1 MSKSTLKSSARK
13 RLAWLFIVIFGLFA
27 LIGFNQ
33 LGGSSNASLVPQ
45 LALDLQG
52 GTQMILSPV
61 YGEGAVADAS
71 KINQAVDII
80 RQRIDSTGVSEAQI
94 TTQGE
99 GANAAIVV
107 SVPGD
112 TSQQL
117 QELISQS
124 AQMQFRP
131 VLLASSGATASVG
144 ADGKSTNP
152 PVASGAPTPG
162 NHSDLN
168 QISAEVQ
175 QAYDATVCSAD
186 FVPQTFKKIDLVV
199 TCNRDNTEKY
209 ILGPVDVPG
218 TEIEDA
224 SAGTESTSTGLSTGK
239 WLVSLNFK
247 SAGAAQFTASTT
259 RLFGLTDP
267 QNRFAVTLDGLV
279 VTAPTVQ
286 GVIPGG
292 NAQITGNFSQT
303 EATKLANQLK
313 YGSLPIQFE
322 IKSTEKVSATL
333 GIASLQSGIVAGLIG
348 LILVV
353 IYSMFQYRA
362 LAIVTI
368 GSLAIAGVLTYLA
381 ISYLSWRQGYRLSL
395 SGVAGLIVAIGIT
408 ADSFIV
414 YFERVRDELRD
425 GRALGA
431 AVEAGWKRAL
441 RTIIVSDG
449 VSLLAAGTLYV
460 LTVGNVRG
468 FAFTLGLTTLI
479 DLLVVILFTHPVLQ
493 LMSGL
498 RFFSS
503 GHKFSGFDTKLVT
516 GSYTG
521 RGTFR
526 EPRAV
531 VRDKKATKE
540 VNRRQTIAERK
551 SQEGTK

>member
-186 FVPQTFKKIDLVV
+186 FVPLTFEKIDLVV

>member
-33 LGGSSNASLVPQ
+33 LGGSPNASLVPQ

-186 FVPQTFKKIDLVV
+186 FVPLTFEKIDLVV